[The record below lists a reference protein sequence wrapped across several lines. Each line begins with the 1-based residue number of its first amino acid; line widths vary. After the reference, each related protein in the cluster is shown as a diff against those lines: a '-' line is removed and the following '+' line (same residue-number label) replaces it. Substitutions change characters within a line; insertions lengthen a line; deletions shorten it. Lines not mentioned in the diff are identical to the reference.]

1 MKKFTNLDFAII
13 FLSLISKSVFDLNK
27 FLTFLRKRK
36 IDKNLIEQIKLFL
49 QNKDNF
55 ASKTSIIKHKYLNED
70 EEKLIKKFLRLNK
83 NKFFMYYKN
92 TIPTWANFENN
103 LEDSVIFSN
112 RDLNNLKINAK
123 QPVLLLDEKNQ
134 RISNFENQENFI
146 QQLVSVSYVK
156 NKETQIDWNKIFYVP
171 FEKPLGKYAE
181 KEEKMRF
188 LAEKKLIQNQ
198 FINFSVDFNNI
209 WNNLILISNRAYIW
223 DLKYFIISDKL
234 ITKDNN
240 GYFKFNKTK

>member
-13 FLSLISKSVFDLNK
+13 FFSLISKSVFDLNK

-92 TIPTWANFENN
+92 TIPTW
-103 LEDSVIFSN
+103 
-112 RDLNNLKINAK
+112 
-123 QPVLLLDEKNQ
+123 
-134 RISNFENQENFI
+134 
-146 QQLVSVSYVK
+146 
-156 NKETQIDWNKIFYVP
+156 
-171 FEKPLGKYAE
+171 
-181 KEEKMRF
+181 
-188 LAEKKLIQNQ
+188 
-198 FINFSVDFNNI
+198 
-209 WNNLILISNRAYIW
+209 
-223 DLKYFIISDKL
+223 
-234 ITKDNN
+234 
-240 GYFKFNKTK
+240 

>member
-1 MKKFTNLDFAII
+1 
-13 FLSLISKSVFDLNK
+13 
-27 FLTFLRKRK
+27 
-36 IDKNLIEQIKLFL
+36 
-49 QNKDNF
+49 
-55 ASKTSIIKHKYLNED
+55 IKHKYLNED